1 MDSVTAFTTTF
12 KQPPTTTEEFAPA
25 QYFEF
30 SDAEKLSLPSFSKFD
45 AGVEIAGDATDI
57 GSGSPKHAVVTQ
69 LTYDTTI
76 LDSVSQRPGKSY
88 VLGAGALQ
96 AMNGR
101 VMPQPA
107 GLARYA
113 PPAGTPSRVTL
124 APDRWVI
131 AGANDLV
138 LRSDITSDGSKLG
151 AQLAL
156 NRFLAANAGQ
166 RGQLQIVLREEAA

>member
-1 MDSVTAFTTTF
+1 
-12 KQPPTTTEEFAPA
+12 
-25 QYFEF
+25 
-30 SDAEKLSLPSFSKFD
+30 
-45 AGVEIAGDATDI
+45 
-57 GSGSPKHAVVTQ
+57 
-69 LTYDTTI
+69 
-76 LDSVSQRPGKSY
+76 

-101 VMPQPA
+101 VMAQPA
-107 GLARYA
+107 GLSRYA

-156 NRFLAANAGQ
+156 NRFLAANADQ
-166 RGQLQIVLREEAA
+166 RGQLQVVLLEEAA